1 MLFYVKKHSA
11 QSFWAF
17 IFISFLTAWRRGWI
31 TADASKI
38 LGAWI
43 FICPIEE
50 RVSTRGQK
58 GSLVHTSLWI
68 LYGRQ
73 FFRNCKQFAFSDV
86 VAFLSSF
93 HEKVPFSSKK
103 SAHAQWQKGRN
114 YGFECFVRCQKA
126 RWRFE
131 RAELSRWQFYMYH
144 LCRSLLQNFET
155 SLVL

>member
-93 HEKVPFSSKK
+93 HEKSPLFPKRVHMHNGKK
-103 SAHAQWQKGRN
+103 EGIMVLNVLFGVKRRDGGLGEQQ
-114 YGFECFVRCQKA
+114 
-126 RWRFE
+126 
-131 RAELSRWQFYMYH
+131 SRWQFYMCH
-144 LCRSLLQNFET
+144 LCCAVLQNLESSLLR
-155 SLVL
+155 